1 MLRHESAGFLPPDP
15 RPNGKD
21 RLHRPDPTT
30 TPVPPRDSNSRRML
44 LWMVL
49 LVPMC
54 MVLSVFASAGS
65 PSPGVSTSEYAVALA
80 AYVLT
85 WMPAVLPLPMLVIAS
100 AVCAGVMIKQ
110 GLVRR
115 AVVLPPG
122 VAPALGLGVLLSAIH
137 AVWWLAGFVGGL
149 HGTVATVVAWAVVLG
164 PMVLWLSRWRLPG
177 FVGAM
182 TSPPEKP
189 GERENARAGLVVLLA
204 IAAGL
209 GFALVYAVVP
219 PGFLWASEYGGYDA
233 LSYHLP
239 LAQEWYTRGWLSPVT
254 HNVYSFLPSYFESAF
269 VHMAAMAGSPQS
281 APAGSDAPRQV
292 VVGLLA
298 GDGRLVLSAQVLH
311 TLTLGIAAWS
321 VAGLVR
327 VIAERAG
334 LTRDER
340 AWAAVNIACVI
351 AAVLVVTTPWM
362 VVTGTLAY
370 NEAPL
375 VAMLAAA
382 MACAL
387 SRQLGPRGRGV
398 LCGVLTGLACCVKP
412 SALVLGAPMVGVA
425 MLVGCWDAVRAAH
438 SPHFARVVTRR
449 LGICVGLCLLA
460 GAITLSPWLI
470 RNQIAAGNPVF
481 PFAAGVL
488 GQGHWSKQQ
497 VARYARAH
505 KPDRGVV
512 GALTLLVMPDSRVA
526 ADAPAVQR
534 YRGATNPQWM
544 PLMPMGV
551 LGLIALI
558 AIPATRR
565 TGVVLGG
572 GAIVVALAWAAMTH
586 AQSRFLVVL
595 VPIAAG
601 SVGGAAAVVL
611 ARVQSR
617 SRIVGGVLLAV
628 VGALTA
634 IVWLTTGPAAQAAR
648 QSALATTTYGGPTA
662 LTAIPF
668 SEELSKASGDR
679 YKVAE
684 LIANATPME
693 YVALLPDVDL
703 RRVLLVGN
711 ATPLY
716 TGPVAYF
723 TTWDTWPLKT
733 ADDNNP
739 YDSLLWTRELHEK
752 GYDYAIVDMSEI
764 SRLASSGY
772 APMLPG
778 SVDMWMRDR
787 TRMIRAWNERGVYL
801 VDLRKDVS
809 PRNAR

>member
-1 MLRHESAGFLPPDP
+1 
-15 RPNGKD
+15 
-21 RLHRPDPTT
+21 
-30 TPVPPRDSNSRRML
+30 ML
-44 LWMVL
+44 LWMAL

-54 MVLSVFASAGS
+54 MVLSVIASAGS
-65 PSPGVSTSEYAVALA
+65 PPPGVSGSAYAIALA
-80 AYVLT
+80 ASVFE
-85 WMPAVLPLPMLVIAS
+85 WMPAVLPLPMLVIGS

-110 GLVRR
+110 GLARR

-122 VAPALGLGVLLSAIH
+122 VAPALGLGVLLSVIH
-137 AVWWLAGFVGGL
+137 GVWWLAGFVGGL
-149 HGTVATVVAWAVVLG
+149 HGTGAMVVAWAVVLG
-164 PMVLWLSRWRLPG
+164 PMVLWFSRWRLPG

-182 TSPPEKP
+182 TSPPERP

-209 GFALVYAVVP
+209 GFVLPYAVVP

-334 LTRDER
+334 LSRDER
-340 AWAAVNIACVI
+340 SRTAVNIACAI

-362 VVTGTLAY
+362 VVTSTLAY

-375 VAMLAAA
+375 VAMVAAA

-387 SRQLGPRGRGV
+387 SRELGPSARGV

-425 MLVGCWDAVRAAH
+425 MLVGCWEAVRAAH

-470 RNQIAAGNPVF
+470 RNQFAAGNPVF

-544 PLMPMGV
+544 PLMPVGAI
-551 LGLIALI
+551 GLVALI

-565 TGVVLGG
+565 TGLALAG
-572 GAIVVALAWAAMTH
+572 GAIAVAFAWATMTH

-648 QSALATTTYGGPTA
+648 QGALATTTFGGPSA
-662 LTAIPF
+662 LTVMRL
-668 SEELSKASGDR
+668 SEELSKAGGDR
-679 YKVAE
+679 DKAAE
-684 LIANATPME
+684 LIADATPTE

-723 TTWDTWPLKT
+723 TTWDTWPLET
-733 ADDNNP
+733 ANENNP
-739 YDSLLWTRELHEK
+739 DDPLLWTRELHEK
-752 GYDYAIVDMSEI
+752 GYDYAIVDMSEV
-764 SRLASSGY
+764 SRLANSGY
-772 APMLPG
+772 APMPAKL
-778 SVDMWMRDR
+778 VETWMRDG
-787 TRMIRAWNERGVYL
+787 TRLIRAWNDRGVYL
-801 VDLRKDVS
+801 VDLRVDLRKDVP